1 MHVGGV
7 LRELVAREDGVVG
20 GLRDLVGAQLG
31 DELVLPGV
39 AVLGVVDDLAAH
51 TAVVDHLVDDVGAVD
66 ALADA
71 GDAVAF
77 EGGAQ
82 LLEQIDLRAFAELV
96 RRFLLELALQVL
108 QLALQLLL
116 VLERLGALGED
127 GGVLLPLQVLGLALQ
142 AHLNLGDAL
151 RDSRLLRRLQGCDLA
166 LRGGARLLHLG
177 KLGLELG
184 EPGRRRRLGR
194 ELGFRT
200 CRLDLLLGCG
210 DRLGAPA
217 CSTRPDTARA
227 AWSRS
232 GARRPARSAAR
243 TGTVVA
249 HGMHVRLCRLAVG
262 RLEE

>member
-1 MHVGGV
+1 M
-7 LRELVAREDGVVG
+7 
-20 GLRDLVGAQLG
+20 
-31 DELVLPGV
+31 
-39 AVLGVVDDLAAH
+39 
-51 TAVVDHLVDDVGAVD
+51 DDVGAVD

-71 GDAVAF
+71 GDAVAL
-77 EGGAQ
+77 EGGAE

-127 GGVLLPLQVLGLALQ
+127 GGILLALQVLGLALQ
-142 AHLNLGDAL
+142 ALLDLGDAL
-151 RDSRLLRRLQGCDLA
+151 RDSRLLRRLQRRDLA

-200 CRLDLLLGCG
+200 RRLDLLLGG
-210 DRLGAPA
+210 RHRLGAGLLQRGLVLLAPLGLDPA
-217 CSTRPDTARA
+217 HDVLRDRLLAQ
-227 AWSRS
+227 
-232 GARRPARSAAR
+232 
-243 TGTVVA
+243 GTVVA
-249 HGMHVRLCRLAVG
+249 HGMHVRLRRLAVG